1 MDIIPQ
7 DVDVMNSMPIN
18 DTLKPQGID
27 IQLLNAYPTH
37 MILHT
42 DHLSPEYQVESPD
55 PQMTPELQ
63 GTLELQSVKN
73 DGMGGLE
80 VEEEQRTLTRAS
92 RGELI
97 ITP

>member
-42 DHLSPEYQVESPD
+42 DHLSPEYQVESPN
-55 PQMTPELQ
+55 P
-63 GTLELQSVKN
+63 
-73 DGMGGLE
+73 
-80 VEEEQRTLTRAS
+80 
-92 RGELI
+92 
-97 ITP
+97 